1 MKEAKIGRPSI
12 DGIDDAL
19 FGIFVALFLVSFFNL
34 LNQAYLRAVLAAI
47 GIITFYYFIRVKTR
61 KEGEKEQ

>member
-1 MKEAKIGRPSI
+1 MSEEI
-12 DGIDDAL
+12 
-19 FGIFVALFLVSFFNL
+19 SFAEVRY
-34 LNQAYLRAVLAAI
+34 QAYLRAVLAAI